1 MEKEKNDEDAI
12 YQKQIENFVNWC
24 DKNYLYLNV
33 SKTKKMCIDFRKNQ
47 RCPKPVYIK
56 GEAVERVDTYKYLGV
71 VFDSKLNWKENINSV
86 LKKVNSRMY
95 CMRKLRSFGVNSD
108 MLVTFYNAVICSIIM
123 FGSVCWGG
131 NISKLDRGRLEKIVK
146 KKKAGYVV
154 EKPLDSFKS
163 LLEKR
168 LYRKLTQILND
179 PTHPM
184 RHYFDS
190 RRSNRSGR
198 FLLPRTN
205 RYKASF
211 LPLVLSVFNENYTS
225 H

>member
-1 MEKEKNDEDAI
+1 MI
-12 YQKQIENFVNWC
+12 
-24 DKNYLYLNV
+24 
-33 SKTKKMCIDFRKNQ
+33 
-47 RCPKPVYIK
+47 
-56 GEAVERVDTYKYLGV
+56 
-71 VFDSKLNWKENINSV
+71 FDSKLNWKENINCV

-108 MLVTFYNAVICSIIM
+108 MLVTFYNAVICSIIV

-146 KKKAGYVV
+146 KKEKKRKKAGHVV
-154 EKPLDSFKS
+154 RKPLDSFKI
-163 LLEKR
+163 LHEKK
-168 LYRKLTQILND
+168 LYRKLMQILND

-190 RRSNRSGR
+190 RRSNRSGKY
-198 FLLPRTN
+198 LLPRTNTN

-211 LPLVLSVFNENYTS
+211 LPSE
-225 H
+225 